1 MKKKIGLCAFILLG
15 LLTII
20 MGYATWDEHINGSR
34 HAYSLFYNSGW
45 FTILWL
51 VMTVISCYYIAI
63 SSLHKRLSVFLLHLA
78 FVFILVGAFT
88 TRISSKNGQ
97 VHLRK
102 NQQIATFF
110 DPGSHKEIAF
120 SFSLSLKSFE
130 IEYYPGTDSPSNYVS
145 VVEVKDAKKGESF
158 ERIISMNNILRYKGY
173 RFYQASFDEDWNG
186 SILSVNH
193 DTWGITLSYIGYF
206 LMFFSMLFILFD
218 KRERFRYL
226 SKKLSQ
232 KAVLVVM
239 LLCIPFFS
247 NAQTVLIPDSIIVSK
262 QQAEQLGKLW
272 VDYQGRICPIQTLA
286 NDFTVKLIGKPRYK
300 TVSSEQVFF
309 GWLFYGES
317 WQHIP
322 MFEIKSKELKDMAD
336 IGDNYASLADFTDS
350 NGRNKLELYYRQMYG
365 SNKTEGWL
373 KEAVKL
379 NDKFHLIEMLQHGRL
394 LKIFPMKN
402 ENGNIQWYSPTMQI
416 PPQEDKTENAFAWHI
431 LPMYYEALQNGND
444 EEANKYVDALL
455 VFQEKQVNDILPSDT
470 HLKAELLNNKIRP
483 FYYLFMV
490 CLTIGFLCL
499 FYFIYSTIRSKSY
512 PKIENGF
519 YIVLWIVFCI
529 ATIGIAL
536 RTYVGGRMPMSN
548 SYETMILLSW
558 LSMLTGILTRR
569 YSFLIV
575 VFSFLL
581 GGFTLL
587 VAHISSMNPQITPL
601 MPVLRSP
608 LLSIHVLTIMVS
620 YGLTGF
626 MALNSI
632 TSFAVWFFGGKK
644 TDRVAYVERMKET
657 SELFMFPAAFLLGAG
672 IFIGAIWANVSWGRY
687 WGWDP
692 KEVWALI
699 TFLLMGFTFHKK
711 ALKWF
716 NNPLFYHA
724 FVLVILL
731 AVLMTYFGVNY
742 ILGGRHSY
750 A

>member
-1 MKKKIGLCAFILLG
+1 MKKKMGLCAFILLG
-15 LLTII
+15 LLVVV
-20 MGYATWDEHINGSR
+20 MGFATWDEHFNGSR
-34 HAYSLFYNSGW
+34 HAYSFFYNSGW

-51 VMTVISCYYIAI
+51 FLAVISCYYITVSA
-63 SSLHKRLSVFLLHLA
+63 LYKRLSVFLLHLA
-78 FVFILVGAFT
+78 FIFILVGAFT
-88 TRISSKNGQ
+88 TRISGKNGQ

-102 NQQIATFF
+102 GQQITTFF
-110 DPGSHKEIAF
+110 DTGSHKERAYP
-120 SFSLSLKSFE
+120 FSLSLKSFE
-130 IEYYPGTDSPSNYVS
+130 IEYYPGTNSPSNYVS
-145 VVEVKDAKKGESF
+145 VVEVKDAKTNEAF
-158 ERIISMNNILRYKGY
+158 QRTISMNNILRYKGY

-232 KAVLVVM
+232 KAVLIAV
-239 LLCIPFFS
+239 LLSIPAFS
-247 NAQTVLIPDSIIVSK
+247 NAQTVLISDSLTISK
-262 QQAEQLGKLW
+262 NQAEQFGKLW
-272 VDYQGRICPIQTLA
+272 VEYQGRICPMQTLTR
-286 NDFTVKLIGKPRYK
+286 DFTTKLVGKPRYK
-300 TVSSEQVFF
+300 TATSEQVFF
-309 GWLFYGES
+309 GWLFFHEK
-317 WQHIP
+317 WQHVP
-322 MFEIKSKELKDMAD
+322 FFELKSEELKQMANGKD
-336 IGDNYASLADFTDS
+336 YACLADFIDS
-350 NGRNKLELYYRQMYG
+350 EGHNKLESYYRQMYG
-365 SNKTEGWL
+365 TNKPEGWL

-379 NDKFHLIEMLQHGRL
+379 NDKFHLVEMLQYGEL

-402 ENGNIQWYSPTMQI
+402 ENGNIQWYPPTDQI
-416 PPQEDKTENAFAWHI
+416 PMQEDKAENAFVGHL
-431 LPMYYEALQNGND
+431 LPMYYDAIMNGND
-444 EEANKYVDALL
+444 ETAEMLISRLLAFQNKKAGDT
-455 VFQEKQVNDILPSDT
+455 LPSDVRM
-470 HLKAELLNNKIRP
+470 KMELLNNKLQI
-483 FYYLFMV
+483 FSLLFKI

-499 FYFIYSTIRSKSY
+499 FYFIFSTIKNKSY
-512 PKIENGF
+512 HNIEKSF
-519 YIVLWIVFCI
+519 YIALWVVFCI

-536 RTYVGGRMPMSN
+536 RAYIGGRMPMSN

-558 LSMLTGILTRR
+558 LSLLTGILTRR
-569 YSFLIV
+569 FSFLIM

-587 VAHISSMNPQITPL
+587 VAHIGSMNPQITPL
-601 MPVLRSP
+601 VPVLKSP

-620 YGLTGF
+620 YGLAGF

-632 TSFAVWFFGGKK
+632 TSFIVWFFGGKK
-644 TDRVAYVERMKET
+644 IDRVAYVTRMKET
-657 SELFMFPAAFLLGAG
+657 SELFMYPATFLMGAG

-711 ALKWF
+711 TVKWF

-724 FVLVILL
+724 FVLIILL